1 VLTVIATIFMP
12 LTVLTGLFG
21 MNVDLPLFPG
31 DRVVQFWWIFGGMVA
46 LSAGMLWVFRRMDW
60 L

>member
-1 VLTVIATIFMP
+1 MP